1 MIAEKNISSLLS
13 EWKKRLE
20 NESYSEEYR
29 CALGECVYDLG
40 NLLEKIKEEEEAN
53 LQEVIAN
60 LPSKEVEDY
69 LMQQEADD
77 YLASMEAHESSV
89 A

>member
-1 MIAEKNISSLLS
+1 MIAERNISSLLS
-13 EWKKRLE
+13 QWKERLL

-29 CALGECVYDLG
+29 IALRECMYELQNTLDG
-40 NLLEKIKEEEEAN
+40 IMDEEEAN

-60 LPSKEVEDY
+60 LPSQEVEDY
-69 LMQQEADD
+69 LLGLSADE
-77 YLASMEAHESSV
+77 YLSSIESHI